1 MQFNI
6 GDEVVVTGPDRCGSI
21 AHIGKKF
28 KITECDDIYFS
39 TLDLPWF
46 PWRSLELVPLTVGD
60 WVEVVGVPSKIFQI
74 DATDFSNWSGQTYY
88 LDKERHQYP
97 AKSLRKLTPEEIK
110 QHISGDYRQALT
122 KACIELN
129 LPYNRPPMETIK
141 AMLSMIVI
149 DQEDSKYGEVL
160 ERLSAIEKRQEESR
174 KYSDD
179 LYSITEILAERIY
192 ALQKRVAIIEQRL
205 SSLERSQ
212 NGQSKYL
219 VMKQWVAGP

>member
-1 MQFNI
+1 VHFNI
-6 GDEVVVTGPDRCGSI
+6 GDEVVITGPTRCGSN
-21 AHIGKKF
+21 AHIGKRF

-46 PWRSLELVPLTVGD
+46 PWGSLELVPLTVGD

-74 DATDFSNWSGQTYY
+74 DATDFSKWSGRTYY

-97 AKSLRKLTPEEIK
+97 AKSLRKLAPEEIK

-129 LPYNRPPMETIK
+129 LPYNRPPMETIE
-141 AMLSMIVI
+141 AMLSMIAT
-149 DQEDSKYGEVL
+149 DREDSKYGEVL
-160 ERLSAIEKRQEESR
+160 ERLSAIEKRQEEAR

-179 LYSITEILAERIY
+179 LYSITETLAERIY

-205 SSLERSQ
+205 SSLERLQ

-219 VMKQWVAGP
+219 VKQWVAGP